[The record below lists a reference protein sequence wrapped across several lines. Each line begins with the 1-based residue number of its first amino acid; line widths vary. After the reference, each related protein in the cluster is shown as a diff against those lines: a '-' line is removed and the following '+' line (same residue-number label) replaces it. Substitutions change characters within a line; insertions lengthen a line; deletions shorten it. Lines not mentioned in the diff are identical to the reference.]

1 MKQLRYLT
9 LIALIVVLAQFPLAG
24 CSGDSAGDGDYQ
36 KLGMKAFSDGNYP
49 KAREYLRKALEKRP
63 SDKDLLYFTGLAYQ
77 RDFVLDSAFYF
88 IKRTSL
94 LYPDDKEVL
103 EQLYAVASMVGEYN
117 DARKALMD
125 LIAKGDPLE
134 KHLENL
140 VDMLYKSGSIANLYY
155 YLVKWYREYGLED
168 QSRFRLLAS
177 YAAKVDSFEVAN
189 EVLDSAVKRW
199 GDSDDFELV
208 RSEILFNEGKM
219 ADAEKILRALV
230 AKYPDNLDFKT
241 NLANCLS
248 NQNKIPK
255 IDEAL
260 DIMKSIRAQV
270 SDRAKIDSVITQ
282 MEDHREQVLHP
293 EAADDK
299 K

>member
-1 MKQLRYLT
+1 
-9 LIALIVVLAQFPLAG
+9 
-24 CSGDSAGDGDYQ
+24 
-36 KLGMKAFSDGNYP
+36 
-49 KAREYLRKALEKRP
+49 
-63 SDKDLLYFTGLAYQ
+63 LYFTGLAYQ

-94 LYPDDKEVL
+94 LYPNDKEVL

-168 QSRFRLLAS
+168 QSRFRMLAS

-230 AKYPDNLDFKT
+230 AKYPDNLDFKS

-260 DIMKSIRAQV
+260 EIMKQIRSQV
-270 SDRAKIDSVITQ
+270 PNPVKIDSVITQ

-293 EAADDK
+293 EAERDSK
-299 K
+299 